1 MSLGRLLFNIGVM
14 AKSSK
19 TQDRLAALATSLGL
33 EKYYIY
39 LNVGDMVRMY
49 ARKASPG
56 NEEQSM
62 HQRSMEL
69 ERGA

>member
-14 AKSSK
+14 AKNRR
-19 TQDRLAALATSLGL
+19 TQHRLAALATSLGL

-39 LNVGDMVRMY
+39 LNAGDMVRIY

-56 NEEQSM
+56 NDEQSI